1 MLRQWLTTIVENQVI
16 VMIHSG
22 MVIITEYGSLPSA
35 LFPIQK
41 KSSGTTTSHAIKEVK
56 NHFSS
61 WQANRN
67 ACSMYFLLEKLQF
80 YFQKLLCQ
88 HGKDICLLLKWSTFK
103 LGFKCF
109 CFPQNLE
116 VDFCSKS
123 VHENTRTPIN
133 TKGSEERW
141 EAPRRAR
148 REKKVRKSFNGG
160 EAVIYKAQS

>member
-1 MLRQWLTTIVENQVI
+1 
-16 VMIHSG
+16 MIHSG

-61 WQANRN
+61 WQQNRN
-67 ACSMYFLLEKLQF
+67 ACTSYWRNYNFISK
-80 YFQKLLCQ
+80 
-88 HGKDICLLLKWSTFK
+88 TFMPTCSWNDLHSNY

-109 CFPQNLE
+109 LFFPQNLE

-133 TKGSEERW
+133 TKGSEAHW
-141 EAPRRAR
+141 EEPRAR